1 MSRKQFSISRLT
13 TFGNLLL
20 AGLIL
25 LLVTTT
31 LWAIQALQTPYTQ
44 LLKYT
49 AIATQ
54 VQTGLR
60 KPMDEYLASGN
71 ALKLADAEKQLQTTV
86 ETDFAALPTKATSTA
101 HAEAERLQNFMAT
114 ELRAAGKL
122 SGNEQGLLLQ
132 AEREMRFALSN
143 LNDYAREGGEKD
155 PGLALQYSNKV
166 AHLLEILNTIAHV
179 RQKYFHE
186 HDNALRDQLL
196 NSLKQAETEVTSL
209 KQLPRLGIYLKEE
222 EDDFSALLGGGE
234 SDAEQTA
241 QEEKADAPLSNLSSQ
256 LSRYQKEL
264 EHTEEIIKHATEME
278 SKARQQ
284 VNGFIDSLDSVVSA
298 IDTRFTAISAQVE
311 TTVIAA
317 GLLVLLMTGGLG
329 FLQRQLIRAIQRLLP
344 VLADFAQG
352 NLRNSVKLDSRFTE
366 INQLENSAN
375 GLRSQL
381 GDLVAEIRR
390 EALDVDQLS
399 NQLGSTIQMIHQGAE
414 TQVEQTEQSASAV
427 NEMTASF
434 REVADQAA
442 HASEASLAANA
453 SANQGQ
459 TVIHSAIATI
469 DGLARDIETT
479 TALMESLAEESN
491 KIDSV
496 RSVIE
501 NIAEQTNLL
510 ALNAAIEAA
519 RAGEQGRGFA
529 VVADEVRQLAQR
541 TTESTQE
548 IRNTI
553 ETLQQSTHSAV
564 DTMTGFAG
572 TAQNTTEQAKAAGQ
586 AFNEI
591 VAFID
596 NMRDMTT
603 TIAGATEQQAHAAG
617 EIDHSIVHISDM
629 GKQALDAL
637 NDAVERNQRLAQMS
651 TDLLQSAQ
659 RFELQADG

>member
-1 MSRKQFSISRLT
+1 MSRKQFRISRLT

-20 AGLIL
+20 AGLTL

-60 KPMDEYLASGN
+60 KPMDQYLASGN
-71 ALKLADAEKQLQTTV
+71 ALKLADAENQLQTTV
-86 ETDFAALPTKATSTA
+86 ETDFAALPAEATNTA
-101 HAEAERLQNFMAT
+101 RAEAERLQDFMAT

-132 AEREMRFALSN
+132 AEREMGYALSN
-143 LNDYAREGGEKD
+143 LNDYAREGGEQN
-155 PGLALQYSNKV
+155 PGPALQYSTK
-166 AHLLEILNTIAHV
+166 AGHLLEILNTIAHT

-186 HDNALRDQLL
+186 HENALRDKLL

-209 KQLPRLGIYLKEE
+209 KQLPRLGIYLKAE
-222 EDDFSALLGGGE
+222 EDDFSALLGGE
-234 SDAEQTA
+234 SDTEQTV

-264 EHTEEIIKHATEME
+264 EHTEEIIRHATEME
-278 SKARQQ
+278 SKTRQH
-284 VNGFIDSLDSVVSA
+284 VNGFIDSLDSVVGA
-298 IDTRFTAISAQVE
+298 IDTRFNAISTQVKA
-311 TTVIAA
+311 TVIAA

-344 VLADFAQG
+344 VLADFAHG

-375 GLRSQL
+375 ELRSQL
-381 GDLVAEIRR
+381 GKLVAEIRR
-390 EALDVDQLS
+390 EAMDVDQLS
-399 NQLGSTIQMIHQGAE
+399 NQLGSTIQMIHQGAD

-442 HASEASLAANA
+442 RASEASLAADA
-453 SANQGQ
+453 SVNQGQ
-459 TVIHSAIATI
+459 TVIHSAIDTI

-479 TALMESLAEESN
+479 TALMQSLADESN

-541 TTESTQE
+541 TTQSTQE

-553 ETLQQSTHSAV
+553 ERLQQSTHSAV

-572 TAQNTTEQAKAAGQ
+572 TAQHTTEQAKAAGQ
-586 AFNEI
+586 SFNEI

-637 NDAVERNQRLAQMS
+637 NDAVERNQQLAQMS

-659 RFELQADG
+659 RFELQADD